1 MELKLNEIYHMNC
14 LDGIKK
20 IPDGIIKTAAM
31 DPPYF
36 LGMTGNGQKGE
47 FSDLAIC
54 TPFYRELAQELKR
67 VLRPDGEFYIF
78 CDWRSYAFYYPV
90 FAEILPVMNLIVWDK
105 VSGPGNHY
113 SFTHELIIYGSLSP
127 INRGSSNIW
136 RIPGFSA
143 GAKKTNGPKRINPQ
157 KPIEIM
163 EKIILDST
171 KEGDTVLDCFMGTGT
186 TAKAALKHNRQF
198 IGFELKESHYQLAQ
212 EEIKKFKQSLKTQTD
227 F

>member
-1 MELKLNEIYHMNC
+1 MEFKLNEIYHMDC
-14 LDGIKK
+14 LAGIKK
-20 IPDGIIKTAAM
+20 IQDSSIKTAAM

-36 LGMTGNGQKGE
+36 LGMTANGQKGE

-136 RIPGFSA
+136 RIP
-143 GAKKTNGPKRINPQ
+143 
-157 KPIEIM
+157 
-163 EKIILDST
+163 
-171 KEGDTVLDCFMGTGT
+171 
-186 TAKAALKHNRQF
+186 LKHNRQF

-212 EEIKKFKQSLKTQTD
+212 EEIKRFKQSLKTQTD